1 MNWKYKIMGTLA
13 LCTTATVQA
22 APVAIDTLSV
32 DTLALTVTVDSD
44 GSSYNWGGILPTP
57 VLIQMG
63 IYQDPIVEWGTA
75 GTIPYAKVYAT
86 GASGAPAPNG
96 TVDFDAG
103 TIGVDFTSVYAD
115 ADVGSFNLTL
125 GPIGNL
131 TGTSTPPDGYTLDW
145 SSVWDVSL
153 SSGGGRHMSGMMN
166 GNWSCRSGCSE
177 SGTVTLEFGG
187 TVSTVPVPAAVWL
200 FGSALLGLA
209 GIVRCKKI
217 AR

>member
-1 MNWKYKIMGTLA
+1 MNWKYHVVGMAA
-13 LCTTATVQA
+13 LFTTVTVQA
-22 APVAIDTLSV
+22 APVAIDTLTV
-32 DTLALTVTVDSD
+32 DTLALTVTVDGDSTV
-44 GSSYNWGGILPTP
+44 YNWGGILPTP

-63 IYQDPIVEWGTA
+63 VYQDPILEWGTA

-86 GASGAPAPNG
+86 AADGAPAPNG

-103 TIGVDFTSVYAD
+103 TIAVDFTSVYAD

-145 SSVWDVSL
+145 NSTWEVAL
-153 SSGGGRHMSGMMN
+153 GGGGGHHMTGMMS
-166 GNWSCRSGCSE
+166 GNWSCRSGCTE
-177 SGTVTLEFGG
+177 TGTVTLEFGG

-200 FGSALLGLA
+200 FGSGMIGLA
-209 GIVRCKKI
+209 GL
-217 AR
+217 ARRRKAA